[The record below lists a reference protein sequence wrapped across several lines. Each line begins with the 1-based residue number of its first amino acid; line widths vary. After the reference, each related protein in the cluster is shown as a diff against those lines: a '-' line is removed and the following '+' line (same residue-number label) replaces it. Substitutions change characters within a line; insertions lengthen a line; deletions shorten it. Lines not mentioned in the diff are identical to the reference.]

1 MLSSCSLVGLYVN
14 LQVKVMEKKMMKV
27 FKVYFGWV
35 LEVKV
40 AILLKKVK
48 LKEMLG
54 LGCTLS

>member
-1 MLSSCSLVGLYVN
+1 LLSSCSLVGLYVN
-14 LQVKVMEKKMMKV
+14 LQVKVMEKKMKV
-27 FKVYFGWV
+27 FKVCFGWA

>member
-1 MLSSCSLVGLYVN
+1 
-14 LQVKVMEKKMMKV
+14 MEKKMKV
-27 FKVYFGWV
+27 FKVYFGWA

>member
-14 LQVKVMEKKMMKV
+14 LQDKIMGKKMKV
-27 FKVYFGWV
+27 FKVYFGWL

>member
-1 MLSSCSLVGLYVN
+1 
-14 LQVKVMEKKMMKV
+14 MKV